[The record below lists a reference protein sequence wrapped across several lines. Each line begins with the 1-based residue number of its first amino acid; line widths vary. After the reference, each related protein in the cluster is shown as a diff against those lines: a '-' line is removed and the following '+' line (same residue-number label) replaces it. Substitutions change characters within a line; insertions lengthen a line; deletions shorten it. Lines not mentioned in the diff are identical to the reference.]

1 MAIGIMA
8 PVQNKQNPGSSNIV
22 TFNFA
27 MNSGTDT
34 LLVVAIEVINT
45 KNITSVTYDG
55 VAMTSRLNYSSGQLS
70 ARYGMWELEN
80 PASGTNQIK
89 ITFSATVNND
99 VLTEVQG
106 FTGAVGG
113 GLVGNNDIANSP
125 HSRTRTGITAGSLMM
140 VQSVATTGNASN
152 AMTVNGVTIPSQ
164 ALAGQR
170 SQRVGCST
178 IPLSAGNVTVVAL
191 ASDTWKKV
199 TNSTLEIKVA
209 SSTPT
214 NTGNFF
220 LCM

>member
-22 TFNFA
+22 TFDFA

-55 VAMTSRLNYSSGQLS
+55 VAMTSRLNYSSSQLS
-70 ARYGMWELEN
+70 ARYGFWELEN
-80 PASGTNQIK
+80 PSSGTNEIK
-89 ITFSATVNND
+89 ITFNTNVNND

-113 GLVGNNDIANSP
+113 GVVGNNDVANSP

-140 VQSVATTGNASN
+140 VQAVATTTHASN
-152 AMTVNGVTIPSQ
+152 AMTVDGVTIPSQ
-164 ALAGQR
+164 AQSGQR

-178 IPLSAGNVTVVAL
+178 IPLAAGSVVVVTKSSA
-191 ASDTWKKV
+191 TWKKP

>member
-22 TFNFA
+22 TFDFA

-80 PASGTNQIK
+80 PASSGTNEIK

-113 GLVGNNDIANSP
+113 GVVGNNDVANSP

-140 VQSVATTGNASN
+140 VQAVATTTGHASN
-152 AMTVNGVTIPSQ
+152 AMTVDGVTIPSQ
-164 ALAGQR
+164 AQKWAEESKSGLFNN
-170 SQRVGCST
+170 T
-178 IPLSAGNVTVVAL
+178 
-191 ASDTWKKV
+191 
-199 TNSTLEIKVA
+199 TLR
-209 SSTPT
+209 
-214 NTGNFF
+214 G
-220 LCM
+220 

>member
-1 MAIGIMA
+1 MAISIGT
-8 PVQNKQNPGSSNIV
+8 PFQNKQNPGNSNIV

-27 MNSGTDT
+27 MIGGTDT

-55 VAMTSRLNYSSGQLS
+55 VAMTQRLNYSSGQLS

-80 PASGTNQIK
+80 PSSGTNEIK

-106 FTGAVGG
+106 FSGAVGG
-113 GLVGNNDIANSP
+113 GLVGNNDIASSP

-140 VQSVATTGNASN
+140 VQSVATTTNASN

-164 ALAGQR
+164 AQAGQR

-178 IPLSAGNVTVVAL
+178 IPLAAGNVVVVTK
-191 ASDTWKKV
+191 ASANWKNI

-214 NTGNFF
+214 NTGNFL